1 MSPTN
6 PGVYAL
12 TPAIGEKPP
21 NFVTE
26 PKKRFAITPKVRVS
40 MRK

>member
-1 MSPTN
+1 MSPIHS
-6 PGVYAL
+6 GAFESS
-12 TPAIGEKPP
+12 PAIGEKPP
-21 NFVTE
+21 SLVTE